1 MAVVILPSML
11 AAEAGGRNRFELEA
25 KTVEDAL
32 RALPVSDLVFD
43 ERGELRP
50 LVNVYVDGID
60 AREREG
66 LATKLDGSEEIRL
79 VAAIAGGAR

>member
-1 MAVVILPSML
+1 ML

-43 ERGELRP
+43 ECGELRP